1 MSRSES
7 ERKLIVNFWEKT
19 LRNIIREAAWMDT
32 EDEVGM
38 LAEEVL
44 VTVDPD
50 SFDLYFQPFSFDSF
64 GVGISKTKNNDH
76 WAKDA
81 IADAL
86 SHLIH
91 LTAGEELFIRTM
103 LLHFTVGSQKVKE
116 EGSSIED
123 AVKEYLKKYPDMMT
137 HWGVSVD
144 KILEDNARVL
154 IVLNYDLK

>member
-44 VTVDPD
+44 VNVDPD
-50 SFDLYFQPFSFDSF
+50 SFDLYFQPTYDSF
-64 GVGISKTKNNDH
+64 GVGLSKTINNEH

-91 LTAGEELFIRTM
+91 LTAGEELYIRTM
-103 LLHFTVGSQKVKE
+103 LLHFTVGSQKVKD

-137 HWGVSVD
+137 HWGVSVEKNLVD
-144 KILEDNARVL
+144 YARVF
-154 IVLNYDLK
+154 IILNYDIRT